1 MKKEQDTIKKEQ
13 SANKKGILGN
23 MTREKRKLWRVSG
36 IFQNGK
42 QKEVKKTVRNV
53 EDQTRRGNI
62 GIIMEI
68 QKGKKKKKE
77 NGGEE
82 IIIKVVPEKFLQIEG
97 EFPE

>member
-1 MKKEQDTIKKEQ
+1 
-13 SANKKGILGN
+13 